1 MTACSETTRNS
12 VICVSCIYVLAFMLA
27 FLSTDTAFHVL
38 DQWFLNWGRPP
49 PMEGVKGSQGGREY
63 MAATY
68 CWKAGQWQIIVDL
81 LFVFDLE
88 VN

>member
-1 MTACSETTRNS
+1 
-12 VICVSCIYVLAFMLA
+12 
-27 FLSTDTAFHVL
+27 
-38 DQWFLNWGRPP
+38 
-49 PMEGVKGSQGGREY
+49 MEGVKGSQGGREY

>member
-1 MTACSETTRNS
+1 
-12 VICVSCIYVLAFMLA
+12 MLA

-88 VN
+88 VNWGRNNNDERKGGATEKVREPLR